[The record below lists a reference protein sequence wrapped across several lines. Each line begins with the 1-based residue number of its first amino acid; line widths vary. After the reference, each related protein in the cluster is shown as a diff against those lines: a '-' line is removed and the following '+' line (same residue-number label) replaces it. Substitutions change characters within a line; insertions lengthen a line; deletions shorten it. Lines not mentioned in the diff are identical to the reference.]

1 LEEERSRFGAYSA
14 VRSRQERGAY
24 HALAANVL
32 QHACRNIKEGWP
44 KHYWTAWKHISRIAV
59 HDNKEIPMQRM
70 IGLFALSMLLVGLSG
85 CSYLFYPRAGDYA
98 TQAKG
103 ASGVETMI
111 NLANMMEATA
121 AKAKGGK
128 GVDTAFDDLH
138 NQFHALR
145 DSYCGVTEAQAKT
158 PAYDLAVTHKKE
170 LTAIF
175 WRLWKFK
182 DDQPQRDLH
191 R

>member
-1 LEEERSRFGAYSA
+1 
-14 VRSRQERGAY
+14 
-24 HALAANVL
+24 
-32 QHACRNIKEGWP
+32 
-44 KHYWTAWKHISRIAV
+44 
-59 HDNKEIPMQRM
+59 MQRT
-70 IGLFALSMLLVGLSG
+70 IGWLTLALMLTSLSG

-98 TQAKG
+98 AQAKG

-111 NLANMMEATA
+111 NLISMMEATA

-145 DSYCGVTEAQAKT
+145 DSFCGVTDAQGKT
-158 PAYDLAVTHKKE
+158 PAYALAVTHKKE
-170 LTAIF
+170 LGAIF

-182 DDQPQRDLH
+182 DDQPQRDQHLDLLATELEEL
-191 R
+191 RGTLQALK

>member
-1 LEEERSRFGAYSA
+1 MMR
-14 VRSRQERGAY
+14 
-24 HALAANVL
+24 
-32 QHACRNIKEGWP
+32 
-44 KHYWTAWKHISRIAV
+44 T
-59 HDNKEIPMQRM
+59 
-70 IGLFALSMLLVGLSG
+70 IGLIALSMLLIGLNG
-85 CSYLFYPRAGDYA
+85 CSYLFYPRAADYV

-103 ASGVETMI
+103 ASGVETLI
-111 NLANMMEATA
+111 NLTNMMEVSAG
-121 AKAKGGK
+121 KAKGGK

-145 DSYCGVTEAQAKT
+145 DAFCGVTDAQAKT

-175 WRLWKFK
+175 KRLWKFK

-191 R
+191 LDLMSAELKELRDTLQTIQ